1 MLMMDLLKAG
11 MPAISGITSLLRF
24 TALKNLLSV
33 PSMLTARLMSSG
45 ASQPDLL
52 AIRDELEKFEGGS
65 VDLEMDDHSGIAVM
79 MLNNPKRLNSLTGK
93 MMVDMAN
100 HITALENWS
109 LGKGLVLVGASG
121 NFCSGGDLTFVRK
134 ALHYG
139 EEMAAFQHDTLT
151 RLLNLPLVS
160 VALLQGHTL
169 GGGAE
174 LSTACDFRVMSSS
187 ARLGF
192 VQIRMGLTTG
202 WGATT
207 RLVRLFGRQKA
218 LAYLTS
224 AKVFSAEEAE
234 KEGLVDHVLSYA
246 LQPEEE
252 LSVCKDWLA
261 TNYCKHDANL
271 TQAVKASIV
280 QCDLSGDLVDSLRN
294 ERQVFGKFWGG
305 PAQKAALEAKI
316 KHK

>member
-1 MLMMDLLKAG
+1 MDLFK
-11 MPAISGITSLLRF
+11 GIMSVLSAFRRLLTLPR
-24 TALKNLLSV
+24 AV
-33 PSMLTARLMSSG
+33 TARLMGSTSSL
-45 ASQPDLL
+45 PDLQT
-52 AIRDELEKFEGGS
+52 IRCELEKFEGGS
-65 VDLEMDDHSGIAVM
+65 VDLEMDEQSGIAIM
-79 MLNNPKRLNSLTGK
+79 TLNNPKRLNSLTGK

-100 HITALENWS
+100 HITALEEWPS
-109 LGKGLVLVGASG
+109 GKGLVLVGASG

-134 ALHYG
+134 VLHYG

-151 RLLNLPLVS
+151 RLFNLPLVS

-174 LSTACDFRVMSSS
+174 LSTACDFRVISSS

-192 VQIRMGLTTG
+192 VQIKMGLTTG

-207 RLVRLFGRQKA
+207 RLVRQFGRQKA

-224 AKVFSAEEAE
+224 GRVFSAEEAQ

-246 LQPEEE
+246 LHPEEE
-252 LSVCKDWLA
+252 LSACRKWLA
-261 TNYCKHDANL
+261 SNYCQHDANL
-271 TQAVKASIV
+271 TQAVKNSV
-280 QCDLSGDLVDSLRN
+280 VYCDRSGDLIDSLKK
-294 ERQVFGKFWGG
+294 ERQVFGLFWGG
-305 PAQKAALEAKI
+305 PAQKAALDAKI